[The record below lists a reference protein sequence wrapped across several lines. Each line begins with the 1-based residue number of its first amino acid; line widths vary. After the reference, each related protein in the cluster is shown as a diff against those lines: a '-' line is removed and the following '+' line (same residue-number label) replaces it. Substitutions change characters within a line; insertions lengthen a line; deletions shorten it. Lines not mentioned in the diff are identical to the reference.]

1 MAIYEYQKNGK
12 TLYRA
17 YVHARSVTH
26 KVRVQRM
33 QGGLATMA
41 AARREESRLMKE
53 VIEEIS
59 RIEGNGHKWTE
70 IVDRWV
76 IHTRNKRY
84 GKSVSRESLNVLESL
99 LRRYTSAWLEKR
111 VGELNRA
118 DGRRVIDE
126 AFSSGLSVARVQK
139 VKAAINRVFTW
150 GVEEGIITDVK
161 TSPVYGLDLPKP
173 ESKMKPILTQD
184 EIKLLMF
191 EAYRREHPWRF
202 IWAVAILTGMRSGE
216 LHAVK
221 WSDIDLK
228 NKIIRITKSWNPKL
242 RGIKSTKNSDWRN
255 GHISPDL
262 ENVLIELKNQ
272 REDEEFVL
280 PHLTG
285 WDGGYAGRILRDF
298 LKSIGIEK
306 YVNFHTLRAC
316 FATHVLASG
325 AEPTQVMKMGGW
337 ADFKTF
343 QIYVRM
349 AGVDVKGVTDNFKVM
364 PKVFEEEN
372 VVKIR

>member
-1 MAIYEYQKNGK
+1 MAIYEYQKDGK
-12 TLYRA
+12 TYYRA

-33 QGGLATMA
+33 QGGLESKA
-41 AARREESRLMKE
+41 AARREESRLTKE
-53 VIEEIS
+53 VIAEIA
-59 RIEGNGHKWTE
+59 RIEGKGYKWME
-70 IVDRWV
+70 IIDRWV

-84 GKSVSRESLNVLESL
+84 GKSVSREALNVLESM
-99 LRRYTSAWLEKR
+99 LRRYTKSWLEKR
-111 VGELNRA
+111 VGELNRG

-126 AFSSGLSVARVQK
+126 AFNAGLSVARVK
-139 VKAAINRVFTW
+139 KIKAAINRVFIW
-150 GVEEGIITDVK
+150 GIEEGLITDVK
-161 TSPVYGLDLPKP
+161 TSPVHGMELPKP

-184 EIKLLMF
+184 EVKLLML
-191 EAYRREHPWRF
+191 EAYKREHPWRH
-202 IWAVAILTGMRSGE
+202 IWAVALLTGMRSGE
-216 LHAVK
+216 LHALM
-221 WSDIDLK
+221 WSDIDLD

-255 GHISPDL
+255 AHISPDL
-262 ENVLIELKNQ
+262 EDVLIELKNE
-272 REDEEFVL
+272 RGNEEFVL

-285 WDGGYAGRILRDF
+285 WDGGYAGTILRNF

-343 QIYVRM
+343 QIYIRM

-364 PKVFEEEN
+364 PKVFDEEN
-372 VVKIR
+372 VLKIR

>member
-1 MAIYEYQKNGK
+1 MAIYEYQKDGK
-12 TLYRA
+12 TYYRA
-17 YVHARSVTH
+17 YVQARSLTH

-33 QGGLATMA
+33 HGGLESNA
-41 AARREESRLMKE
+41 AATREESRLIKI
-53 VIEEIS
+53 VIEEIA
-59 RIEGNGHKWTE
+59 RIEGKGHKWTE
-70 IVDRWV
+70 IIDRWV

-84 GKSVSRESLNVLESL
+84 GKAVSREALNVLESL
-99 LRRYTSAWLEKR
+99 LRRYTKTWLEKR
-111 VGELNRA
+111 VGELNRV

-126 AFSSGLSVARVQK
+126 AFNVGLSVARVK
-139 VKAAINRVFTW
+139 KIKAAINRVFTW
-150 GVEEGIITDVK
+150 GIEEGLITEVK
-161 TSPVYGLDLPKP
+161 NSPVYGMELPKP

-184 EIKLLMF
+184 EIKLLMR
-191 EAYRREHPWRF
+191 EAFKREHPWRH
-202 IWAVAILTGMRSGE
+202 IWAVALLTGMRSGE
-216 LHAVK
+216 LHALK
-221 WSDIDLK
+221 WSDVDLD
-228 NKIIRITKSWNPKL
+228 NKIIRITKSFNPKL

-255 GHISPDL
+255 GHISSDL
-262 ENVLIELKNQ
+262 ENVLIELKNE
-272 REDEEFVL
+272 RGNEEFVL

-285 WDGGYAGRILRDF
+285 WDHGYAGTILRNF
-298 LKSIGIEK
+298 LKSIGIEN

-349 AGVDVKGVTDNFKVM
+349 AGVDVKGVTDNFRVM
-364 PKVFEEEN
+364 PKVFEDEN